1 MAVSPKSQGD
11 LCRGQPL
18 LHVVTL
24 GDLCSHGGGDFL
36 QRVQMLKVILQE
48 LRDPR
53 CVFGVRQTFDHA
65 ITGGNA
71 DQLPLFLALG
81 AIIISIRRQTPFGRR
96 LIQRAAFVL
105 VPFQGSFGFML
116 WCRCVFL
123 LFDLSAA
130 VRAGLVQIGFL
141 AQRLGTFADRE
152 FRPSVQRGTAV

>member
-1 MAVSPKSQGD
+1 MSPKSRGD

-18 LHVVTL
+18 LHVTTL

-65 ITGGNA
+65 VTGGNA

-81 AIIISIRRQTPFGRR
+81 VIAIGIRRQTPFGRR
-96 LIQRAAFVL
+96 SIQRLAFVL
-105 VPFQGSFGFML
+105 VPFEGSFGFMSG
-116 WCRCVFL
+116 CRCVFL

-130 VRAGLVQIGFL
+130 VRAGLVQIRFL
-141 AQRLGTFADRE
+141 ALRLGTFVDRE
-152 FRPSVQRGTAV
+152 FRPSV